1 MTHKNI
7 FLSKLTVAQLQARR
21 LDLVG
26 QLPGV
31 EGVLRGSLQRQFRR
45 CGKVGCHCAQGEP
58 HGPYVYLAVNSEARR
73 GMVYVPAKTLPEVE
87 RRVGLTGLIE
97 DVLAEISAINV
108 ELLARGEMD

>member
-1 MTHKNI
+1 MAHKTSTLRN
-7 FLSKLTVAQLQARR
+7 LTVAQLRARR

-45 CGKVGCHCAQGEP
+45 CGKVGCRCAQGEP

-73 GMVYVPAKTLPEVE
+73 GMVYVPANALPEVE
-87 RRVGLTGLIE
+87 RRVGVTDQIE
-97 DVLAEISAINV
+97 EVLAEISAINV
-108 ELLARGEMD
+108 ELLARGELD